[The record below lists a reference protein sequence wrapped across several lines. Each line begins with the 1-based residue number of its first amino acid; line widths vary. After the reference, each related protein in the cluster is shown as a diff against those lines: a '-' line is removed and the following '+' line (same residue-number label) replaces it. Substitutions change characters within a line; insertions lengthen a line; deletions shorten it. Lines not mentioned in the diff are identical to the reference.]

1 MGYLSCNGES
11 AVAICDPYNWNP
23 RRRSNRHPHKLRIFK
38 YDELAAATNGFSAG
52 NFLGKGSHGRVYK
65 AVLDNGKLLAAV
77 KRSTLTTTVGSHNNN
92 NNVSQADNEI
102 EILTRVRH
110 RWMVNLIG
118 YCVDHRRKTK
128 LLVVDYMPNG
138 TLHDQLHSRCSLD
151 PPLSWNRRTKHALQ
165 IATVVHALHV
175 AENPVIH
182 RDIKS
187 SNVLIDGDG
196 NARLADF
203 GLALIGNVDDERLK
217 CTPPAGTLGY
227 LDPSYLAPA
236 DLTAKTDVFSFGIL
250 LLEMISGRE
259 AIDLNYSPSC
269 IVDWAVP
276 LIKRGEFAAV
286 CDPKIKNRP
295 YSAVIRKLAIMAAR
309 CVRSTAKK
317 RPDMLEVV
325 ECLKTV
331 RKLSKASPAW
341 NRLRRESEDRS
352 ENVLAVEEEKE
363 LENHVRIVRGGSR
376 KNRKV
381 SCMTSEGN
389 VNVYDYERIEPEVP
403 LLSPLPPQ
411 IRRRNFVLRSRSVGA
426 KVGPDPNEDVGHKTA
441 VTLRILI
448 EKERPVKTMAA
459 VRLSK
464 SRSVGMV
471 RSNKTA
477 SGKRY

>member
-23 RRRSNRHPHKLRIFK
+23 RRKPKPEKRRPPKLRIFN
-38 YDELAAATNGFSAG
+38 YDELADATNGFSAG

-65 AVLDNGKLLAAV
+65 AVLDDGKLLAAV
-77 KRSTLTTTVGSHNNN
+77 KRTTITTAGYN
-92 NNVSQADNEI
+92 NNVSQVDNEI
-102 EILTRVRH
+102 EILSRVRH

-138 TLHDQLHSRCSLD
+138 TLHDQLHSRSSL
-151 PPLSWNRRTKHALQ
+151 PVSWNRRIKHALQ
-165 IATVVHALHV
+165 IAIAVHALHT
-175 AENPVIH
+175 AETPVIH

-187 SNVLIDGDG
+187 CNILIDGDG

-236 DLTAKTDVFSFGIL
+236 DLTAKSDVFSFGIL
-250 LLEMISGRE
+250 LLEIISGRE

-276 LIKRGEFAAV
+276 LIKRGESAAI
-286 CDPKIKNRP
+286 CDLKIKNCP
-295 YSAVIRKLAIMAAR
+295 YSAVIRKLAVMAAR

-331 RKLSKASPAW
+331 RKLSQASPAW
-341 NRLRRESEDRS
+341 NRLRRRSEERS
-352 ENVLAVEEEKE
+352 ENVFAVEEEKE
-363 LENHVRIVRGGSR
+363 EIHVRIVRGGSR

-381 SCMTSEGN
+381 TN
-389 VNVYDYERIEPEVP
+389 VTCVDNVYERIVPEET
-403 LLSPLPPQ
+403 PPF
-411 IRRRNFVLRSRSVGA
+411 RRRNFVLRSRSVGA
-426 KVGPDPNEDVGHKTA
+426 KVGPDPNDGFGDQA
-441 VTLRILI
+441 VVTMKILI
-448 EKERPVKTMAA
+448 EKERPVTTAA
-459 VRLSK
+459 MRLSK
-464 SRSVGMV
+464 SRSVGIV
-471 RSNKTA
+471 RSYKTA
-477 SGKRY
+477 SRKRY

>member
-23 RRRSNRHPHKLRIFK
+23 RRKSKPEKRRPPKLRIFN
-38 YDELAAATNGFSAG
+38 YDELAVATNGFSAG

-65 AVLDNGKLLAAV
+65 AVLDDGKLLAAV
-77 KRSTLTTTVGSHNNN
+77 KRTTITPAGNYN
-92 NNVSQADNEI
+92 NNVSQVDNEI

-128 LLVVDYMPNG
+128 LLVVEYMPNG
-138 TLHDQLHSRCSLD
+138 TLHDQLHSRSSL
-151 PPLSWNRRTKHALQ
+151 PVSWNRRIKHALQ
-165 IATVVHALHV
+165 IAIAVHALHT
-175 AENPVIH
+175 AETPVIH

-187 SNVLIDGDG
+187 CNILIDGNG

-236 DLTAKTDVFSFGIL
+236 DLTAKSDVFSFGIL
-250 LLEMISGRE
+250 LLEIISGRE

-276 LIKRGEFAAV
+276 LIKRGEFAAI
-286 CDPKIKNRP
+286 CDLKIKNRP
-295 YSAVIRKLAIMAAR
+295 YSAVIRKLVMMAAR

-331 RKLSKASPAW
+331 RKLSQASPAW
-341 NRLRRESEDRS
+341 NRLRRRSEERS
-352 ENVLAVEEEKE
+352 ENVFGVEEEKE
-363 LENHVRIVRGGSR
+363 EIHVRIVRGGSR

-381 SCMTSEGN
+381 TN
-389 VNVYDYERIEPEVP
+389 VTCVDDVYERIVPEET
-403 LLSPLPPQ
+403 PPF
-411 IRRRNFVLRSRSVGA
+411 RRRNFVLRSRSVGA
-426 KVGPDPNEDVGHKTA
+426 KVGPDPNDGFGDQVV
-441 VTLRILI
+441 VTMRIFI
-448 EKERPVKTMAA
+448 EKERPVTTAA
-459 VRLSK
+459 MRLSK
-464 SRSVGMV
+464 SRSVGIV
-471 RSNKTA
+471 RSYKTA
-477 SGKRY
+477 SRK

>member
-23 RRRSNRHPHKLRIFK
+23 PRRSKPEKRQLRIFN
-38 YDELAAATNGFSAG
+38 YDELAAATNGFSAS

-65 AVLDNGKLLAAV
+65 AVLDGGKLLAAV
-77 KRSTLTTTVGSHNNN
+77 KRTTITTTSCYNN
-92 NNVSQADNEI
+92 NNVNQVDNEI
-102 EILTRVRH
+102 EILSRVRH

-128 LLVVDYMPNG
+128 LLVVEYMPNG
-138 TLHDQLHSRCSLD
+138 TLYDQLHSRCLLD
-151 PPLSWNRRTKHALQ
+151 PPLSWNRRIKHALQ
-165 IATVVHALHV
+165 IAIVVNALHT
-175 AENPVIH
+175 AETPVIH

-187 SNVLIDGDG
+187 SNILIDGDG
-196 NARLADF
+196 NAKLADF

-236 DLTAKTDVFSFGIL
+236 DLTAKSDVFSFGIL

-276 LIKRGEFAAV
+276 MIKRGEFAAI
-286 CDPKIKNRP
+286 CDSKIKNRP
-295 YSAVIRKLAIMAAR
+295 YSAVIRKLAVMAAR

-331 RKLSKASPAW
+331 RKLSQASPAW
-341 NRLRRESEDRS
+341 NRVRRRSEDRS
-352 ENVLAVEEEKE
+352 ENVFLIEEEKE
-363 LENHVRIVRGGSR
+363 EIHVRIVRGGSR
-376 KNRKV
+376 KNWKV
-381 SCMTSEGN
+381 SSVTNE
-389 VNVYDYERIEPEVP
+389 VQEPS
-403 LLSPLPPQ
+403 LSPPPPL
-411 IRRRNFVLRSRSVGA
+411 RRRNFVLRSRSVGA
-426 KVGPDPNEDVGHKTA
+426 KVGPDPNDDVGDKRV

-448 EKERPVKTMAA
+448 EKERPVETAMAA
-459 VRLSK
+459 MRLSK
-464 SRSVGMV
+464 SRSVGIV
-471 RSNKTA
+471 RSHKTP
-477 SGKRY
+477 SRKRY

>member
-1 MGYLSCNGES
+1 MGYLSSCNCDS
-11 AVAICDPYNWNP
+11 AVAICDSYNWNP
-23 RRRSNRHPHKLRIFK
+23 RRRSKRHHPPKLRIFS

-65 AVLDNGKLLAAV
+65 AVLDDGKLLAAV
-77 KRSTLTTTVGSHNNN
+77 KRTTLTTTT
-92 NNVSQADNEI
+92 NNVNQADNEI

-110 RWMVNLIG
+110 RWMVNIIG

-138 TLHDQLHSRCSLD
+138 TLYDQLHSRCSLH

-165 IATVVHALHV
+165 IASVIHALHT
-175 AENPVIH
+175 AETPVIH

-187 SNVLIDGDG
+187 SNILIDGDG

-203 GLALIGNVDDERLK
+203 GLALIGNVGDERLK

-259 AIDLNYSPSC
+259 AIDLSYSPSC
-269 IVDWAVP
+269 IVDWAVS

-295 YSAVIRKLAIMAAR
+295 YSAVIRELAVMAAR

-331 RKLSKASPAW
+331 RKLSQASPAW
-341 NRLRRESEDRS
+341 NRLRRGSEERS
-352 ENVLAVEEEKE
+352 ENVFAVEEEMKE
-363 LENHVRIVRGGSR
+363 EIHVRIVRGGSSR
-376 KNRKV
+376 KNRKD
-381 SCMTSEGN
+381 SN
-389 VNVYDYERIEPEVP
+389 VLHERIVSEEET
-403 LLSPLPPQ
+403 LLSPPPQ
-411 IRRRNFVLRSRSVGA
+411 LRRRNFVLRSRSVGA
-426 KVGPDPNEDVGHKTA
+426 KVGPDPNEDIGDNETV
-441 VTLRILI
+441 VTLRVLI
-448 EKERPVKTMAA
+448 EKERSVTTTAA
-459 VRLSK
+459 AEMRLRK
-464 SRSVGMV
+464 SRSVGIV

-477 SGKRY
+477 SRKKY

>member
-11 AVAICDPYNWNP
+11 AVAICDTYNWNP
-23 RRRSNRHPHKLRIFK
+23 RRRSKVPEKRHPPKLRVFN
-38 YDELAAATNGFSAG
+38 YDELAVATNGFSAN

-65 AVLDNGKLLAAV
+65 AVLDDGKLLAAV
-77 KRSTLTTTVGSHNNN
+77 KRTTITTTVGNNN
-92 NNVSQADNEI
+92 NNVSQVDNEI
-102 EILTRVRH
+102 EILSRVRH

-128 LLVVDYMPNG
+128 LLVVEYMPNG
-138 TLHDQLHSRCSLD
+138 TLHDQLHSRSSLD
-151 PPLSWNRRTKHALQ
+151 SRLSSWNRRIKHALQ
-165 IATVVHALHV
+165 IAIAVHALHT
-175 AENPVIH
+175 AETQVIH

-187 SNVLIDGDG
+187 CNVLIDGDG

-217 CTPPAGTLGY
+217 YTPPAGTLGY

-236 DLTAKTDVFSFGIL
+236 DLTAKSDVFSFGIL
-250 LLEMISGRE
+250 LLEIISGRE

-276 LIKRGEFAAV
+276 LIKRGDYDAI
-286 CDPKIKNRP
+286 CDLKIKNRP
-295 YSAVIRKLAIMAAR
+295 YYAVIRKLAVMAAR

-331 RKLSKASPAW
+331 RQLSPAW
-341 NRLRRESEDRS
+341 NKLRRRSEERS

-363 LENHVRIVRGGSR
+363 EIHVRIVRGGSR

-381 SCMTSEGN
+381 SNVTTS
-389 VNVYDYERIEPEVP
+389 VDDVYERLVPEET
-403 LLSPLPPQ
+403 LPF
-411 IRRRNFVLRSRSVGA
+411 RRRNFVLRSRSVGA
-426 KVGPDPNEDVGHKTA
+426 KVGPDPYDGFGDETV
-441 VTLRILI
+441 VTMRLLI
-448 EKERPVKTMAA
+448 EKERPVTTAA
-459 VRLSK
+459 MRLSK
-464 SRSVGMV
+464 SRSVGIV
-471 RSNKTA
+471 RSHKTA
-477 SGKRY
+477 SRKRY